1 MHWGT
6 SWFADVA
13 DKYLGLVAKKAM
25 EGRDVQ
31 VEKMVRV
38 FLTKTPFFAIAPEG
52 LVAHDK
58 TVRQGFSSFI
68 DAYATINSLEDRIP
82 LMPVIIRGAEKYR
95 NVKPNTSPIDI
106 LFMKP
111 FFLPR
116 KWLLPPDEGG
126 KTQREI
132 TDRLMRIIAHQMG
145 QKDFEP
151 NPGLDRSREHK
162 RQKSLKT

>member
-25 EGRDVQ
+25 EGRDIQ
-31 VEKMVRV
+31 VEKMIRV
-38 FLTKTPFFAIAPEG
+38 FLTQTPFFAIAPEG

-68 DAYATINSLEDRIP
+68 DAYATINSLKDRIP

-106 LFMKP
+106 HFMKP

-116 KWLLPPDEGG
+116 QWLLLKNKVE
-126 KTQREI
+126 K
-132 TDRLMRIIAHQMG
+132 
-145 QKDFEP
+145 P
-151 NPGLDRSREHK
+151 NE
-162 RQKSLKT
+162 KSQID